1 MILLKCKGGYDRDID
16 ALENDSLWVTNIYKM
31 NNSMDLGFYINP
43 ERTAVDD
50 RVLIFQKSICE
61 NCTEPLLWLRSGR

>member
-1 MILLKCKGGYDRDID
+1 M
-16 ALENDSLWVTNIYKM
+16 NDP
-31 NNSMDLGFYINP
+31 MDLGFYINP
-43 ERTAVDD
+43 ERAAVDD